1 MTTVTRKAYDAS
13 LFMIFINFG
22 IIIINASLVV
32 SGVVAKT
39 SSLDVVTM
47 ITLGFTDR
55 LEMKLVYAILSI
67 SAFGLIVLTF
77 GFVLAVF
84 SISTIISND
93 IIVQLQLPVQYT
105 VPLMF
110 GVTLIYVMGFNQYR
124 AREQF

>member
-1 MTTVTRKAYDAS
+1 
-13 LFMIFINFG
+13 MIFINFG